1 MKLGAVAS
9 QQFIASFSK
18 LMDSTDIPVKTR
30 FKLRGIN
37 KMIKDKQED
46 FESLN
51 NQIITKYAKKDE
63 SGKVI
68 FVDGD
73 RVTFNSED
81 MPALNK
87 DSMELRN
94 VEVEIPQISCA
105 ELGDAIEYLS
115 SKDIS
120 LLEFIVE

>member
-1 MKLGAVAS
+1 
-9 QQFIASFSK
+9 
-18 LMDSTDIPVKTR
+18 
-30 FKLRGIN
+30 
-37 KMIKDKQED
+37 
-46 FESLN
+46 
-51 NQIITKYAKKDE
+51 
-63 SGKVI
+63 
-68 FVDGD
+68 
-73 RVTFNSED
+73 

-105 ELGDAIEYLS
+105 ELGDAIESLS

>member
-87 DSMELRN
+87 NSMELRN

-105 ELGDAIEYLS
+105 ELGDAIESLS

>member
-105 ELGDAIEYLS
+105 ELGDAIESLS